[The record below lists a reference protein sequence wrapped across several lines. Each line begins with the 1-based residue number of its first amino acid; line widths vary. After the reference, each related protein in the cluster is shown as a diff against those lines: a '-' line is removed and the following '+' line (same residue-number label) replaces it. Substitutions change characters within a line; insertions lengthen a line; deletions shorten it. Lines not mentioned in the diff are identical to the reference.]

1 MNLQQARVVL
11 RPRTMTE
18 VMDLGLRFA
27 ASADLKLYL
36 WLCVWTLLPCFGLC
50 LAGHYAFDWEWGWV
64 WALALAMGTLVQ
76 GVFTIAAGR
85 LVFAEEVSV
94 KTVLKLYFKRFWAHS
109 VSMVLTRFIIAIG
122 LCFFYFVIPP
132 IWAWSRVTYVS
143 EAVLL
148 ERASVGAGIKRG
160 SKFAASR
167 GGAAM
172 SLVTLGALTTV
183 GFVVF
188 SELLFNV
195 GLTQFLLQLG
205 QPLGTL
211 WEDGGSPFA
220 LLGFFMAIPYF
231 ATARFL
237 AYIDQRT
244 RQDGWD
250 IQLKF
255 MAAQAR
261 AGAVRID
268 GEEAA

>member
-18 VMDLGLRFA
+18 VMDLALRFA

-36 WLCVWTLLPCFGLC
+36 WLCVWTLLPCFALC
-50 LAGHYAFDWEWGWV
+50 LAGHYVLDWEWGWV
-64 WALALAMGTLVQ
+64 WAAAFGMATLVQ

-85 LVFAEEVSV
+85 LVFAEEVTV
-94 KTVLKLYFKRFWAHS
+94 KSVLKQYVKRFGAYLA
-109 VSMVLTRFIIAIG
+109 SMLLTRFILALG

-132 IWAWSRVTYVS
+132 IWAWSRVTYVA

-148 ERASVGAGIKRG
+148 ERAGVGGGIKRA

-195 GLTQFLLQLG
+195 GMTKILLQLG

-211 WEDGGSPFA
+211 WEDGGTPFA
-220 LLGFFMAIPYF
+220 LFGFFMAVPYF

-261 AGAVRID
+261 AGAVRLD